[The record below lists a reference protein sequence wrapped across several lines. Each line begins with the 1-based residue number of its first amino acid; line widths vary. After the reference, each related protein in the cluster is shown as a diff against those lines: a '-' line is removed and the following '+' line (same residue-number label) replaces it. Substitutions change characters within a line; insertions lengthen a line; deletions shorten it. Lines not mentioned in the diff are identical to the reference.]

1 MRHLGDI
8 TKINWFE
15 VEPVDCVTGGSPC
28 QDLSVAGKRAGL
40 AGERSGLYMEQIRC
54 IKELR
59 QRDIQ
64 RGRTGAVV
72 RPRFM
77 VWENVPGAFSSNGG
91 KDFAA
96 VLEEAVKIVE
106 PQAPPIPMPDKGWP
120 SAGCLSDM
128 DGKWSIAWRVH
139 DAQFWGVPQRRRRIA
154 LVCDFGGMSAPEVLF
169 ERKGLSGDT
178 EQSGTKREEI
188 ARTAG
193 NGIEGASGFTN
204 RGYFTGDIA
213 ETLRSDPHGAYPHVC
228 AIDTYNHSITGDV
241 ACSLTAVGAGDP
253 TKSGPSVLCLNDQ
266 GSSIMSVSEDVSGSL
281 RVQEHGHQPI
291 VAGFKGGQ
299 GTGNDQTIFAA
310 TPINLMVATRCKAL
324 GRGTGFGVGEP
335 GDPANTISA
344 AHSHGVF
351 ATAIPINDKAT
362 RWQGGGESRN
372 HDGSGNDQTIFCL
385 QGNGIDRAD
394 TAGCNGKGWRE
405 NVSYTLNTIDRP
417 AVCAGMRCL
426 TPWDSQSQRV
436 YDENGVSP
444 TLSSRENSGLNREA
458 VLCAGFKLGNGEQ
471 SRSIGYEEELSP
483 TLNAECGG
491 NKPAV
496 MSVAYGI
503 GNGQAHEAMTMAQEV
518 SQTLNTMHDK
528 QAILYQPKSAMEENW
543 AESKIKNAIRAGE
556 SKVSHAVMCEDVSH
570 TLRAKANCAYREDT
584 ETYPVQ
590 NMMVRRLTPLECER
604 LQGYPDGW
612 TDIGEWID
620 SKGKKH
626 KAADSPRYKALGNS
640 IALPFWFWL
649 LRRIS
654 AQYERPATLGSLF
667 DGIGGFPLCWERC
680 NGKGTALWASEIEE
694 FPMAVTKKRFGEG

>member
-1 MRHLGDI
+1 MKHLGDI
-8 TKINWFE
+8 TKINWDE

-59 QRDIQ
+59 QNDVNN
-64 RGRTGAVV
+64 GRTGAMV
-72 RPRFM
+72 RPRWM
-77 VWENVPGAFSSNGG
+77 VWENVPGAVSSNGG

-106 PQAPPIPMPDKGWP
+106 PQAPSIPMPDKGWP
-120 SAGCLSDM
+120 SVGCLSDM

-139 DAQFWGVPQRRRRIA
+139 DAQFWGVPQRRKRIA
-154 LVCDFGGMSAPEVLF
+154 LVCDFGGHTAPEILF
-169 ERKGLSGDT
+169 ERKGLRGDT
-178 EQSGTKREEI
+178 AESGTAREGI
-188 ARTAG
+188 AGAA
-193 NGIEGASGFTN
+193 EAGAS
-204 RGYFTGDIA
+204 Y
-213 ETLRSDPHGAYPHVC
+213 
-228 AIDTYNHSITGDV
+228 
-241 ACSLTAVGAGDP
+241 AV
-253 TKSGPSVLCLNDQ
+253 
-266 GSSIMSVSEDVSGSL
+266 
-281 RVQEHGHQPI
+281 
-291 VAGFKGGQ
+291 
-299 GTGNDQTIFAA
+299 
-310 TPINLMVATRCKAL
+310 
-324 GRGTGFGVGEP
+324 
-335 GDPANTISA
+335 
-344 AHSHGVF
+344 
-351 ATAIPINDKAT
+351 PINDKAT

-372 HDGSGNDQTIFCL
+372 HDGSGNGL
-385 QGNGIDRAD
+385 GI
-394 TAGCNGKGWRE
+394 GKDG
-405 NVSYTLNTIDRP
+405 DP
-417 AVCAGMRCL
+417 
-426 TPWDSQSQRV
+426 
-436 YDENGVSP
+436 SP
-444 TLSSRENSGLNREA
+444 TLT
-458 VLCAGFKLGNGEQ
+458 AGDRHGVMCGNQ
-471 SRSIGYEEELSP
+471 VPL
-483 TLNAECGG
+483 T
-491 NKPAV
+491 
-496 MSVAYGI
+496 YGI

-590 NMMVRRLTPLECER
+590 NMVARRLTPLEWER

-620 SKGKKH
+620 SNGGKH
-626 KAADSPRYKALGNS
+626 QSSDSSRYKALGNS

-694 FPMAVTKKRFGEG
+694 FPMAVTKMRFGRKVEQ